1 VNPLRALLLSTAVA
15 APADASVSAAAVA
28 KVDRYLTECYER
40 LQAATPG
47 FAVVVVDHDRVVLAK
62 GFGLEVA
69 GGGRRFTADSVCP
82 VGSLTKSF
90 TALGVLQLVERRKV
104 DLDAPVVRYLP
115 WFRTADRQRS
125 DRITVRMLLSHTS
138 GLPSRDEWMT
148 TEGPADEAM
157 DLAIR
162 PFRAVKTAHEPGES
176 FEYSNEGYTI
186 LGLIMDRV
194 TGTPYCDYLQSSVLS
209 PLKMG
214 RSTADES
221 RLRELGA
228 LTGHSAGI
236 DRALPGRLPYV
247 AAGAPAGSTFAST
260 ARDLGRYLIALLG
273 HGKIGDTQ
281 ILGAESVALMMTPAA
296 DFPCP
301 ISPDGGGDGRTWHYG
316 MGWMIAEI
324 DGRRLV
330 FHEGDTGHAGSIA
343 AIDPARSVA
352 VCIVRNSSDVDP
364 YRYPRLETMANN
376 VLHLACGESPSEFG
390 VPRKPDETL
399 NDFRPPREL
408 LRKCVGIYVSR
419 AGNIRITVTP
429 YPGGDGLRAE
439 TVSAYV
445 RTEELVDFRDES
457 LVVLRSVHG
466 GRRGLFRKLPDG
478 EVVGLQLGGEKFRR
492 VLKTIPD
499 GYQVNRSPD
508 SRTLVVPAGWSVDWQ
523 GADFTA
529 VDPADRRIVVRG
541 GVFKDDDRL
550 SDALAEALHEVGATV
565 DSSPLMSSA
574 IGGTIW
580 RQQPATITRGDDKW
594 QRVIAY
600 TRLDD
605 RIFFV
610 TLRTPPGGLTKAAQ
624 RLLLPLLSAL
634 GSDPDFATA
643 WSAIDPGAKRPGRT
657 N

>member
-1 VNPLRALLLSTAVA
+1 VNPLVALLLSAAVA
-15 APADASVSAAAVA
+15 APADAGVSPAAVA
-28 KVDRYLTECYER
+28 KLDRYLIECYER

-47 FAVVVVDHDRVVLAK
+47 FAVVVVDHDRVVFAK
-62 GFGLEVA
+62 GFGVEAA

-90 TALGVLQLVERRKV
+90 TAVGVLQLVERGKV
-104 DLDAPVVRYLP
+104 ELDAPVVRYLP
-115 WFRTADRQRS
+115 WFRTADRERS

-138 GLPSRDEWMT
+138 GLPSRDQWMT
-148 TEGPADEAM
+148 AEGSAGEAM
-157 DLAIR
+157 ELAIR
-162 PFRAVKTAHEPGES
+162 PYGGVRAAHEPGES

-186 LGLIMDRV
+186 LGLIMERV
-194 TGTPYCDYLQSSVLS
+194 TGTPYCDYLESAVLG
-209 PLKMG
+209 PLGMG
-214 RSTADES
+214 RSTADEK

-260 ARDLGRYLIALLG
+260 ARDLGRYLIALLNR
-273 HGKIGDTQ
+273 GKIGDTR
-281 ILGAESVALMMTPAA
+281 ILSSESVALMMKPAA

-301 ISPDGGGDGRTWHYG
+301 LSPDAGGDGRTWHYG
-316 MGWMIAEI
+316 MGWMIADI

-330 FHEGDTGHAGSIA
+330 FHEGDTGHAGSMA
-343 AIDPARSVA
+343 VIDPARSVG

-364 YRYPRLETMANN
+364 HRFPRLETMANN
-376 VLHLACGESPSEFG
+376 VLHMACSESPSEFG

-399 NDFRPPREL
+399 NDYRPPREL
-408 LRKCVGIYVSR
+408 ALKCVGTYVSR
-419 AGNIRITVTP
+419 GGNIRITVTP

-439 TVSAYV
+439 TVSAYI

-457 LVVLRSVHG
+457 LVVLRSVRD

-478 EVVGLQLGGEKFRR
+478 EVVGLELGGEKFRR
-492 VLKTIPD
+492 VLKTTPD
-499 GYQVNRSPD
+499 GYQVVRSPD
-508 SRTLVVPAGWSVDWQ
+508 SRTLVLPAGWSVDWQ
-523 GADFTA
+523 GANFTA
-529 VDPADRRIVVRG
+529 ADPADRRVVVRG
-541 GVFKDDDRL
+541 GIFKDDGRL
-550 SDALAEALHEVGATV
+550 TDALAEASHETGAAV
-565 DSSPLMSSA
+565 DGSPLMSSA

-580 RQQPATITRGDDKW
+580 RQQPATVTRGDDKW

-610 TLRTPPGGLTKAAQ
+610 ALRTPPGGLTKAEQ

-634 GSDPDFATA
+634 GSDPDFASA
-643 WSAIDPGAKRPGRT
+643 WSAVHLSAKRPGRV

>member
-1 VNPLRALLLSTAVA
+1 VLLLSTAAVV
-15 APADASVSAAAVA
+15 PADAGVSAAAIE
-28 KVDRYLTECYER
+28 KVDRYLIDCYQR

-47 FAVVVVDHDRVVLAK
+47 FAVAVVDRDRIVFAK

-90 TALGVLQLVERRKV
+90 TALGILQQVELGKV

-115 WFRTADRQRS
+115 WFRTADRKRS
-125 DRITVRMLLSHTS
+125 DRITVRMLLNHTS

-148 TEGPADEAM
+148 TEGSAREAM
-157 DLAIR
+157 ELAIR
-162 PFRAVKTAHEPGES
+162 PFRGIKTAHEPGEA

-194 TGTPYCDYLQSSVLS
+194 TGTPYCDYLQSAILS
-209 PLKMG
+209 PLKME
-214 RSTADES
+214 RSTADEG

-260 ARDLGRYLIALLG
+260 ARDLGRYLIALMNRG
-273 HGKIGDTQ
+273 RIGDTQ
-281 ILGAESVALMMTPAA
+281 IISPESIERMTTPAV

-301 ISPDGGGDGRTWHYG
+301 ISPDDGGDGSTWHYG
-316 MGWMIAEI
+316 MGWAIGEI

-330 FHEGDTGHAGSIA
+330 LHEGDTGHAGSIA
-343 AIDPARSVA
+343 VIDPARSVG

-364 YRYPRLETMANN
+364 HRFPILGAMANN
-376 VLHLACGESPSEFG
+376 ALHLACGESPSEFG
-390 VPRKPDETL
+390 VPRKPDPTL
-399 NDFRPPREL
+399 NDYRPPREL
-408 LRKCVGIYVSR
+408 MLKYAGTYVSQ
-419 AGNIRITVTP
+419 AGNARIHIAP
-429 YPGGDGLRAE
+429 YPAGDGLSAE

-457 LVVLRSVHG
+457 LFVLRSVRG

-478 EVVGLQLGGEKFRR
+478 EVVGLQLGGQKFRR
-492 VLKTIPD
+492 VSRATPD
-499 GYQVNRSPD
+499 GYQVVRSAD
-508 SRTLVVPAGWSVDWQ
+508 ARSLVLPAGWSVDWQ
-523 GADFTA
+523 GGNFTTA
-529 VDPADRRIVVRG
+529 DPADGQIVVRG
-541 GVFKDDDRL
+541 GVFKDNGRL
-550 SDALAEALHEVGATV
+550 SDALADALHEAGAVV
-565 DSSPLMSSA
+565 DNGPLMSSA

-580 RQQPATITRGDDKW
+580 RQQPATVTRGGDRW

-605 RIFFV
+605 RVFFV
-610 TLRTPPGGLTKAAQ
+610 TLRTPPGALTKVEQ
-624 RLLLPLLSAL
+624 RILLPLLSAL
-634 GSDPDFATA
+634 GSDPNFATA
-643 WSAIDPGAKRPGRT
+643 WRAVDVGTLRT
-657 N
+657 RRAN